1 VGTDCVVE
9 VGGVG
14 GVLVLDELVD
24 DVTVGVG
31 ALVEV
36 GVDAD
41 VLVGVEALVEVGV
54 DADVL
59 VGVEALVDVG
69 VDAEVLVAVE
79 LLVGLVLEELLL
91 EELLLVVPPV
101 VPAPFSVGVANT
113 DTVALGRH
121 TAGSFGGWLER
132 QARGRPRKSGTTFH
146 TTFAPASATST
157 YSSAPRGP

>member
-14 GVLVLDELVD
+14 GVLELDELVD

-79 LLVGLVLEELLL
+79 LLVGLVL